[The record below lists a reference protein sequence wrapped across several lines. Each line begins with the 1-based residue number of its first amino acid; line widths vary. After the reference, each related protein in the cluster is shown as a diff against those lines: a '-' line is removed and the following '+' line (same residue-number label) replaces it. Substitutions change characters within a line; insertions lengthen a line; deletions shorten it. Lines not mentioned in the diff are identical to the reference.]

1 MNKLA
6 TRLIPLTLLLLL
18 PLSTHLRAQVTPAPV
33 DGPRLTLTTDLPMGT
48 QIGIAFVP
56 HDETV
61 WVDVNGNGIC
71 DRGEG
76 RAKGNVG
83 KTNVMIVTLVKP
95 SVTIYGPVEAIRF
108 GGLDLTGVEVT
119 KMPKLKEIQC
129 FNNRIDHLDLS
140 GSTGLQ
146 TLFCFQNQISS
157 LDLSAAKEI
166 HHILCFYN
174 QIGEG
179 EMNALMRSLPD
190 RATKKKGLIIAL
202 DTTNPEEQNVCSVD
216 AVKVALDKSWEV
228 NDFHGDKDNWTGV
241 PYKGSPS
248 ALHELLPDTPIVY
261 YDGATHALV
270 LAGNT
275 GAPYALYSETGLLLT
290 SGVLDASGQ
299 CQIAMTAYPDGAYI
313 LNLEGESFKIYHI

>member
-95 SVTIYGPVEAIRF
+95 SVTIYGPVDAIRF

-202 DTTNPEEQNVCSVD
+202 DTTNPEERNVCSVD
-216 AVKVALDKSWEV
+216 AVKAALDKNWEV
-228 NDFHGDKDNWTGV
+228 NDFHGDKQSWTGI
-241 PYKGSPS
+241 PYKGSPT
-248 ALHELLPDTPIVY
+248 AIQELLPDTPIVY

-270 LAGNT
+270 LAGNP
-275 GAPYALYSETGLLLT
+275 GAPYALYSETGLQLT
-290 SGVLDASGQ
+290 SGALDASGQ

-313 LNLEGESFKIYHI
+313 LTLGGESFKIYHI

>member
-1 MNKLA
+1 M
-6 TRLIPLTLLLLL
+6 
-18 PLSTHLRAQVTPAPV
+18 
-33 DGPRLTLTTDLPMGT
+33 
-48 QIGIAFVP
+48 P

-95 SVTIYGPVEAIRF
+95 SITIYGPVDAIRF
-108 GGLDLTGVEVT
+108 GSLALIEVEVT

-129 FNNRIDHLDLS
+129 FDNQIDHLDLS

-157 LDLSAAKEI
+157 LDLSACKEI
-166 HHILCFYN
+166 NDIRCFYN
-174 QIGEG
+174 QIGE
-179 EMNALMRSLPD
+179 EQMNALMKSLPD
-190 RATKKKGLIIAL
+190 RTEKKKGLIIAL
-202 DTTNPEEQNVCSVD
+202 DTTNPEDKNVCSVD
-216 AVKVALDKSWEV
+216 AVKVALDKNWEV
-228 NDFHGDKDNWTGV
+228 NDFHGDRQTWTGV

-248 ALHELLPDTPIVY
+248 AIQELLPDTPIVY

-270 LAGNT
+270 LAGNA

-299 CQIAMTAYPDGAYI
+299 YQIAMSTYPDGAYI
-313 LNLEGESFKIYHI
+313 LSLGGESFKIYHI

>member
-18 PLSTHLRAQVTPAPV
+18 PLSTQLRAQVTPAPI
-33 DGPRLTLTTDLPMGT
+33 DGPRLTLTTTHPAGYQL
-48 QIGIAFVP
+48 GIAFIP

-76 RAKGNVG
+76 RAKDNVG
-83 KTNVMIVTLVKP
+83 KTNIMIITLVKP
-95 SVTIYGPVEAIRF
+95 SITIYGPVDAIRF
-108 GGLDLTGVEVT
+108 GGLDLIGIDVT

-129 FNNRIDHLDLS
+129 FNNQIDHLDLS

-157 LDLSAAKEI
+157 LDLSACKEI
-166 HHILCFYN
+166 RDIRCFYN

-179 EMNALMRSLPD
+179 DMNALMRSLPD
-190 RATKKKGLIIAL
+190 RATKKNGLIIAL

-216 AVKVALDKSWEV
+216 AVKVALDKNWEV

-261 YDGATHALV
+261 YDGATQALV

-290 SGVLDASGQ
+290 SGVLNASGQ

-313 LNLEGESFKIYHI
+313 LNLGGESFKIYHI

>member
-6 TRLIPLTLLLLL
+6 TRFIPLILLLLL
-18 PLSTHLRAQVTPAPV
+18 PLSTHLRAQVTPAPT
-33 DGPRLTLTTDLPMGT
+33 DGPRLTLTTSLPMGT
-48 QIGIAFVP
+48 QIGIPFVP

-83 KTNVMIVTLVKP
+83 KTNVMIITLVKP
-95 SVTIYGPVEAIRF
+95 SITIYGPVDAIRIA
-108 GGLDLTGVEVT
+108 GLDFTGIDVT

-157 LDLSAAKEI
+157 LDLSACKEI
-166 HHILCFYN
+166 NDIRCFYN

-179 EMNALMRSLPD
+179 EMNALMKSLPD
-190 RATKKKGLIIAL
+190 RAAKKKGLVIAI
-202 DTTNPEEQNVCSVD
+202 DTTNPEEKNVCSVD
-216 AVKVALDKSWEV
+216 AVKVALDKNWEV
-228 NDFHGDKDNWTGV
+228 NDFHGDKQTWTGV

-248 ALHELLPDTPIVY
+248 AIQELLPDTPIVY

-270 LAGNT
+270 LAGNA

-299 CQIAMTAYPDGAYI
+299 YQIAMSAYPDGAYI
-313 LNLEGESFKIYHI
+313 LSLGGESYKIYHI